1 MNTNIIH
8 HPLSPMNMKS
18 DPLFPIIAAA
28 ILAGSLIALANPA
41 RAADDTQVTRKGTW
55 TNAAGGTGNWQSQRT
70 WNKATQTGTV
80 SGTATRPNGTTASWQ
95 GTATRTAPGAIA
107 DKGTITLSNGK
118 TYTYSGTDT
127 KEAPGTWDR
136 QNVITTPS
144 GATIDRNVVTSVS
157 GGNGTRTETTT
168 LPSGQVVTRSST
180 FTQTSTP
187 LTQAAPSP

>member
-55 TNAAGGTGNWQSQRT
+55 TNSNGGSGTASSTTTRSKGTASTQGTWTNAAGGTGNWQSQRT

-95 GTATRTAPGAIA
+95 GTATRTAP
-107 DKGTITLSNGK
+107 
-118 TYTYSGTDT
+118 
-127 KEAPGTWDR
+127 
-136 QNVITTPS
+136 
-144 GATIDRNVVTSVS
+144 
-157 GGNGTRTETTT
+157 
-168 LPSGQVVTRSST
+168 
-180 FTQTSTP
+180 
-187 LTQAAPSP
+187 